1 MMADP
6 VTVVTGFGRCGST
19 MVMTMLAAGGM
30 DVVGGPP
37 AYEDMRTAAKGY
49 DADWVRSQ
57 RGKAVKVLYFRGLEY
72 LPGDWRFLW
81 LDRAPLEQAKS
92 LRKFHEA
99 EDNTRTRL
107 TRRDVAM
114 LAADLRSDRRTALR
128 LLNGRGP
135 VIRLRFEGILVHPAM
150 AAAKLADFCGLPAE
164 VVPAMAAVIERRSS
178 RCAPDMAMELR
189 LARCAS

>member
-1 MMADP
+1 MSTAP

-49 DADWVRSQ
+49 DAAWVREQ
-57 RGKAVKVLYFRGLEY
+57 RGRAIKVLYFRGLEY
-72 LPGDWRFLW
+72 LPGDWRFVW

-92 LRKFHEA
+92 MRKFHES

-107 TRRDVAM
+107 TRRDVAQ
-114 LAADLRSDRRTALR
+114 LAADLRSDRKIALR
-128 LLNGRGP
+128 LAKGRGP
-135 VIRLRFEGILVHPAM
+135 VLRLRFEGILARPAM
-150 AAAKLADFCGLPAE
+150 AAAKLADYCGLTVEA
-164 VVPAMAAVIERRSS
+164 VPAMAAVVESRSPK
-178 RCAPDMAMELR
+178 CAPDMSMELR
-189 LARCAS
+189 LDVAAR